1 MSDLDKNKVSDE
13 EISLVTKILE
23 RLIAHPIQL
32 FEMDEQ
38 KRIDLLKV
46 SGQLSR
52 PNREEFKNRKKDAK
66 KAAERKRREREK
78 HARKVTGI
86 RSARENTIF
95 VAPKM
100 LGESDISI
108 KTKIELENTRN
119 CYVCKKMFSKK
130 MPFRAFYLVFEL
142 SIPFLELL
150 FITTCSVCLC

>member
-52 PNREEFKNRKKDAK
+52 PNREEFKNRKKMLK
-66 KAAERKRREREK
+66 KQPNVSEEK
-78 HARKVTGI
+78 EKNMHAR
-86 RSARENTIF
+86 
-95 VAPKM
+95 
-100 LGESDISI
+100 
-108 KTKIELENTRN
+108 
-119 CYVCKKMFSKK
+119 
-130 MPFRAFYLVFEL
+130 
-142 SIPFLELL
+142 
-150 FITTCSVCLC
+150 